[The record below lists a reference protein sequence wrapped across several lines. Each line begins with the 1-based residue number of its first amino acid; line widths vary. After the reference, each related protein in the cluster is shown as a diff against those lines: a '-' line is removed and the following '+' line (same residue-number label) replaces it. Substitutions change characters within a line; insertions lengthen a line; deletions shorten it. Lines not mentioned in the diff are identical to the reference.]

1 VSLRIEAVGDAA
13 LITIDRPNTKNALDR
28 ETARRLGEA
37 VRAASKDPQVRGIV
51 LTGAGDD
58 VFVSGGDLK
67 EFRGLAGRQDGGDA
81 VLAMGDDL
89 AAIEASEVPVVAA
102 VRGQVLGGGC
112 ELVLLCD
119 YVVAERHAS
128 FSFRHAKM
136 GLTPAWGGLTRL
148 VERVGPQEAARLL
161 FTAERVS
168 AEDALRIGLAAEVV
182 DSGTA
187 VARAVAQVNRIADNP
202 RGTVAAIKRALHAVR
217 EARRGDALERERAIF
232 SGMWGA
238 PDHQRAM
245 SEPPPRAP
253 AKG

>member
-1 VSLRIEAVGDAA
+1 MSLRIESIGDAA
-13 LITIDRPNTKNALDR
+13 VITIDRPRTKNALDR
-28 ETARRLGEA
+28 ATARRLGEA
-37 VRAASKDPQVRGIV
+37 VRAASHDPQVRGIV
-51 LTGAGDD
+51 LTGAGAD

-67 EFRGLAGRQDGGDA
+67 EFKGLAEGEGGGEA

-89 AAIEASEVPVVAA
+89 AAIEACDVPVVAA

-119 YVVAERHAS
+119 YVIVERHAS

-161 FTAERVS
+161 FTAERVG
-168 AEDALRIGLAAEVV
+168 AEDAVRIGLAAEVV
-182 DSGTA
+182 DTGAALS
-187 VARAVAQVNRIADNP
+187 RAVAQVNRIADNP
-202 RGTVAAIKRALHAVR
+202 RGTVAAIKRALGAVR
-217 EARRGDALERERAIF
+217 DARRGGSIARERAIF
-232 SGMWGA
+232 ADMWGA

-245 SEPPPRAP
+245 SEPPGSR
-253 AKG
+253 G